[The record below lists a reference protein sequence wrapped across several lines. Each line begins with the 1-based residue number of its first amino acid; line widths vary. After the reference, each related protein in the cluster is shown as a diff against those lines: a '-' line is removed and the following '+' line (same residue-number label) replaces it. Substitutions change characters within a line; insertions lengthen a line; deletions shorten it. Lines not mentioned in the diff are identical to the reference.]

1 MKGKESQMKKVIA
14 FSIIA
19 AIIFSFP
26 SISLA
31 AEKKPADTKNK
42 EKVYE
47 ISLETIDEIM
57 FNSSQYFK
65 DSKER
70 TERLGL
76 DQSKYEREIRKLKK
90 EDSGDG
96 WGNASSISSLY
107 DQLSKSKYDLQI
119 SNITET
125 AGLKKQALTAKDEY
139 LKYIGMKLEQ
149 ELLKSKIEKQK
160 QQDSISEQKYK
171 RGLISLTQYKESM
184 NKDTDYSDELSE
196 GEKKLEK
203 QIESFKSAV
212 GLKVEDKVQF
222 KELKAFEYDKLARIS
237 FDKDLEEAIKNSK
250 EIQVQEMKVEH
261 LQKEIVKD
269 RRGISDSQKELA
281 ELKDTVKKNFKN
293 QYDLLDTTAKKVNK
307 SSRNLKEAQSNLDT
321 AKAKYDRGLMSKK
334 DFEELRVKN
343 LEVINQGKSA
353 ELELQEVFLTYQLY
367 KEGYQGAIGGS
378 AS

>member
-57 FNSSQYFK
+57 FNSSKYFK

-90 EDSGDG
+90 EDSADG

-107 DQLSKSKYDLQI
+107 DQLGKSKYDLQI
-119 SNITET
+119 SNLTET

-203 QIESFKSAV
+203 QIESFKSAI

-222 KELKAFEYDKLARIS
+222 KELKDFDYDKLVRIS

-293 QYDLLDTTAKKVNK
+293 QYELLDTTAKKVNK

-343 LEVINQGKSA
+343 LDVINQGKSA

>member
-57 FNSSQYFK
+57 FNSSKYFK

-76 DQSKYEREIRKLKK
+76 DQSKYEREIRKLKN

-139 LKYIGMKLEQ
+139 LKYMGMKLEQ

-184 NKDTDYSDELSE
+184 TKDTDYSDELSE

-222 KELKAFEYDKLARIS
+222 KELKDFDYDKLARIS

-293 QYDLLDTTAKKVNK
+293 QYELLDTTAKKVNK
-307 SSRNLKEAQSNLDT
+307 SSRNLKEAQSNLDI

-334 DFEELRVKN
+334 DFEELRIKN

-367 KEGYQGAIGGS
+367 KEGYQGAIGS
-378 AS
+378 SVS

>member
-1 MKGKESQMKKVIA
+1 MKRIIA

-31 AEKKPADTKNK
+31 AQKKTVDAKDK

-57 FNSSQYFK
+57 FKSSKYLK
-65 DSKER
+65 DSQER
-70 TERLGL
+70 TERLAL

-107 DQLSKSKYDLQI
+107 DQLSKSKYDLEI
-119 SNITET
+119 LNITET
-125 AGLKKQALTAKDEY
+125 AGLKKQALTAKGEY
-139 LKYIGMKLEQ
+139 LKYIGMALEQ
-149 ELLKSKIEKQK
+149 ELLKNKIE
-160 QQDSISEQKYK
+160 QQRYQNSISEQKYK
-171 RGLISLTQYKESM
+171 RGLISLTQYKEIM

-203 QIESFKSAV
+203 QIENFKSAV
-212 GLKVEDKVQF
+212 GLKVEDKVEF
-222 KELKAFEYDKLARIS
+222 KELKDFDYDKLGKIS
-237 FDKDLEEAIKNSK
+237 LDKDMEEAIKISK
-250 EIQVQEMKVEH
+250 EIQVQEVKVEH

-269 RRGISDSQKELA
+269 RRGINDSQKELA

-293 QYDLLDTTAKKVNK
+293 QYELLDTTAKKVNK
-307 SSRNLKEAQSNLDT
+307 SSRNLKEAQSNLDI

-334 DFEELRVKN
+334 DFEELRVKK
-343 LEVINQGKSA
+343 LEVVNQGKSA